1 MFVQEPVP
9 LVQTRKAV
17 TAVPSA
23 AISTPVP
30 INANLAINPANPARR
45 DPPSVLTAT
54 QVPGWSAPHAWPVAQ
69 TVRSVLAMLT
79 ARSAIR
85 ATILMQDP
93 ARHAAK
99 TARNVTVLQS
109 VQNVRRDWSQSMENV
124 SSAWWDVT
132 NAALLISPSAPSASM
147 NTTLMAASA

>member
-1 MFVQEPVP
+1 
-9 LVQTRKAV
+9 
-17 TAVPSA
+17 
-23 AISTPVP
+23 
-30 INANLAINPANPARR
+30 
-45 DPPSVLTAT
+45 
-54 QVPGWSAPHAWPVAQ
+54 
-69 TVRSVLAMLT
+69 MLT

-85 ATILMQDP
+85 ATILMQGL
-93 ARHAAK
+93 ARHAAR

-109 VQNVRRDWSQSMENV
+109 VQNVRRDWSQSMGNV